1 MTTAAAPAVAPAVAG
16 AESYLAHG
24 RGLRSWLLDNL
35 GLKLLSLVLA
45 VFLWLVVL
53 SEQKNETTLTGRVV
67 SNKADKTITVVIE
80 RLVKHPT
87 YGKYVKRRTKLLAH
101 DERNECHEGDL
112 VTIGQC
118 RPVSKRKA
126 WTLLK
131 VVERASDA
139 APVAV

>member
-1 MTTAAAPAVAPAVAG
+1 MNTQ
-16 AESYLAHG
+16 AE
-24 RGLRSWLLDNL
+24 
-35 GLKLLSLVLA
+35 
-45 VFLWLVVL
+45 
-53 SEQKNETTLTGRVV
+53 KNETTLTGRVV

-87 YGKYVKRRTKLLAH
+87 YGKYVRRRTKLLAH
-101 DERNECHEGDL
+101 DETNQCHEGDL

-131 VVERASDA
+131 VVERANDA
-139 APVAV
+139 APVSV